1 VSLFVSSYFIG
12 KGRSLNFVLISFVWM
27 EKKNDGSELLK
38 EKVEGFSLFGRD
50 GMEDDVAYYRITK
63 FCY

>member
-50 GMEDDVAYYRITK
+50 GR
-63 FCY
+63 

>member
-1 VSLFVSSYFIG
+1 LDG
-12 KGRSLNFVLISFVWM
+12 
-27 EKKNDGSELLK
+27 EKNDGSELLK